1 MILGIISALKFSIEE
16 RIINFKD
23 YQKII
28 NHIDSSRL
36 TKKIKKYF
44 SEKHTKKIVSFM
56 IKDKKNNTNKI
67 NLILLKKIGL
77 PIIDKAYYK
86 NKLQIFLKKELVD

>member
-1 MILGIISALKFSIEE
+1 MFEE

-44 SEKHTKKIVSFM
+44 SKKDIKKILSFM
-56 IKDKKNNTNKI
+56 IKDKKNNTDKI
-67 NLILLKKIGL
+67 NLILLKKIGS
-77 PIIDKAYYK
+77 PNY
-86 NKLQIFLKKELVD
+86 